1 MVSVIFDFDAWVGW
15 IRSLDVAWL
24 FLLILPLVVVVV
36 ALWSRSLKSDRE
48 TETTQHK

>member
-1 MVSVIFDFDAWVGW
+1 MILDFDAWIGW
-15 IRSLDVAWL
+15 MQSLDVAWL

-48 TETTQHK
+48 RETTQQK

>member
-1 MVSVIFDFDAWVGW
+1 MSWFLDFGAWVGW

-48 TETTQHK
+48 KETTQHE